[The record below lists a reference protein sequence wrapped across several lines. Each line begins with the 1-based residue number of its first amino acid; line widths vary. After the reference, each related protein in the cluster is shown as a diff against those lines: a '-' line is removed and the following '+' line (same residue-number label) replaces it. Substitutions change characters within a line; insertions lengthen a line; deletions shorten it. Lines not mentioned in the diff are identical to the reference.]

1 MGTAAPTIEPKVQRI
16 PSMMM
21 TLTGT
26 QLSDLFFNHDVS
38 GYHNAVEA
46 GLNDEDVQQAL
57 HEDAVTFCGIL
68 GCDDSY
74 AEAFVHDFLD
84 RV

>member
-16 PSMMM
+16 PDMMM
-21 TLTGT
+21 TLKGG

-38 GYHNAVEA
+38 GYQNAVEA

-57 HEDAVTFCGIL
+57 HEDAVAFCSIL
-68 GCDDSY
+68 GIGDEY